1 MQADLISR
9 HARDR
14 SDRDFTSSLIRETS
28 GLSAYARKLTG
39 SGVDADDLLQDTML
53 FLYGLLEVD
62 YIPHQK
68 A

>member
-39 SGVDADDLLQDTML
+39 SGVDA
-53 FLYGLLEVD
+53 GL
-62 YIPHQK
+62 K
-68 A
+68 ASRSRAVPSMAPAAP